1 MIAYVKEAIE
11 AVKAREENEK
21 VLHQTEKRMNQLM
34 KKNEALS
41 NQIENRNEQI
51 EELDQMILRKESE
64 IHKLHQKISLMHK
77 EIHKTKQEKYDVNS
91 QLRLA
96 QSHLEKVEKEW
107 KKEEEKKAKYEKQ
120 TYEREVALT
129 SLAHGL
135 SQYAAGLQVGNS
147 NPIESEVI
155 EVEIIELNDLHERLM
170 ENFVSQYL
178 SQCVNLI
185 IPDVFKEL
193 LNYIDAK
200 PSTKVNWFPE
210 NVTYASAIHSMI
222 SFYHNYLTTLMDLL
236 SKRGLEVKGN
246 EKTFFEVMKLIVLE
260 VNYERLRNDFYLM
273 EERIQEDD
281 SLEHVLHVYI
291 QCLGEEEV
299 RSFSNLGFLVE
310 FLKRKRYG
318 NYEEELLDED
328 NLLNE
333 AQANYKAMK
342 LERDL
347 TSVKDTTQSF
357 PLMTIEAINQ
367 MNGLDFEEFLVGLL
381 SKLGFRASPTKNS
394 GDQGVD
400 ILARKNDRVYAI
412 QAKRY
417 ASSVGNKAVQEV
429 VSGKEYYKADAAWVI
444 TNNTFTPAALALA
457 ERTETTLWDRNKLEA
472 MLEVYNM

>member
-11 AVKAREENEK
+11 AVKAREENVK
-21 VLHQTEKRMNQLM
+21 VLHQTEKRINQLT

-41 NQIENRNEQI
+41 NQIEIRNEQI
-51 EELDQMILRKESE
+51 EELDQMIIKKESE
-64 IHKLHQKISLMHK
+64 IHKLNQEISLMHK
-77 EIHKTKQEKYDVNS
+77 EIHKTKQVKYDVNS

-96 QSHLEKVEKEW
+96 QSNLEKVEKEW
-107 KKEEEKKAKYEKQ
+107 KRVEEEKGEYEKQ
-120 TYEREVALT
+120 TCEREIALT
-129 SLAHGL
+129 RLAQGL
-135 SQYAAGLQVGNS
+135 RQYAAGLQGGNS
-147 NPIESEVI
+147 NSIESEVI
-155 EVEIIELNDLHERLM
+155 EVELMELNELHETLI
-170 ENFVSQYL
+170 ENFVSQYFP
-178 SQCVNLI
+178 QCINLI

-200 PSTKVNWFPE
+200 PSTQAYWFQK
-210 NVTYASAIHSMI
+210 NVTYSSAVHSMI
-222 SFYHNYLTTLMDLL
+222 SFYHNDLTALMDLL
-236 SKRGLEVKGN
+236 SKRGLVVKGN
-246 EKTFFEVMKLIVLE
+246 EEAFFEVMKLIVLE

-273 EERIQEDD
+273 EERVQEND

-291 QCLGEEEV
+291 QSLGEEEV

-318 NYEEELLDED
+318 NYEEDLLDED
-328 NLLNE
+328 YLLNE

-347 TSVKDTTQSF
+347 TRVEDTTQRL
-357 PLMTIEAINQ
+357 PLMNLEAINQ

-381 SKLGFRASPTKNS
+381 SKLGFRASLTKNS